1 MVKKIN
7 ETGALKKDIVKNL
20 MTIWIMRF
28 PGRILT
34 PGWEAAASSL
44 QLHNTNSGAI
54 CHVAASLL
62 SSLALALAP
71 APPGD
76 ADITFQFV
84 QFLFSAL
91 TTELYLLWVISTELY
106 LLWVY
111 SPESANKM
119 HNARGGWLLAKYFN
133 GNKYLFHLEMEE
145 NCPIQ

>member
-54 CHVAASLL
+54 CHVAAPLL
-62 SSLALALAP
+62 SSLVL

-145 NCPIQ
+145 NFPIQ

>member
-1 MVKKIN
+1 
-7 ETGALKKDIVKNL
+7 
-20 MTIWIMRF
+20 MRF

-34 PGWEAAASSL
+34 HGWEAAASSL

-106 LLWVY
+106 LLWVLD
-111 SPESANKM
+111 AQCTRWMVAGAVFQRK
-119 HNARGGWLLAKYFN
+119 
-133 GNKYLFHLEMEE
+133 
-145 NCPIQ
+145 